1 MLKVVFDANDFV
13 SAAMQKGASHRIVV
27 AWRNGDLDL
36 DHADF
41 KQVAR

>member
-1 MLKVVFDANDFV
+1 
-13 SAAMQKGASHRIVV
+13 MQKGASHRIVV
-27 AWRNGDLDL
+27 SWRNGDLDL